1 MGADRSLF
9 MEQRPEKQA
18 EEMTRAAREI
28 TEAVRELKR
37 AVDRLADLYERPKG
51 SALMELLGSGGLP
64 EEEANALALEVV
76 HRVREEM
83 QREREAGGAGE
94 ERLPPPTP
102 EEIREWERR
111 REERRRREGYY
122 QPH

>member
-1 MGADRSLF
+1 

-18 EEMTRAAREI
+18 EEMIRAAREI

-51 SALMELLGSGGLP
+51 STLMELLGSGGLP

-83 QREREAGGAGE
+83 RREREAGGADE

-102 EEIREWERR
+102 EEIREWERL

-122 QPH
+122 QPR